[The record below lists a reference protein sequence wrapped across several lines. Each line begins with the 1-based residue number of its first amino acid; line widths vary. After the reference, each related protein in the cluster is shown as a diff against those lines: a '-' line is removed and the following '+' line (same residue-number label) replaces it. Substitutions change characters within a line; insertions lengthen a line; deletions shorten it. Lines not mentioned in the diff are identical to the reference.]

1 MKINVGGID
10 RILRIWWAWCWLSWL
25 RQAWW
30 AGGGGWACCHW
41 PRACSGFAPR
51 TRCWASIPVRSSAIE
66 RLFFD
71 HNANALRLP
80 PIWLVL

>member
-1 MKINVGGID
+1 MKVNVGGID
-10 RILRIWWAWCWLSWL
+10 RILRILVGVVLVVLAATGQVGWW
-25 RQAWW
+25 
-30 AGGGGWACCHW
+30 GGWACCHW

-66 RLFFD
+66 CLFFD